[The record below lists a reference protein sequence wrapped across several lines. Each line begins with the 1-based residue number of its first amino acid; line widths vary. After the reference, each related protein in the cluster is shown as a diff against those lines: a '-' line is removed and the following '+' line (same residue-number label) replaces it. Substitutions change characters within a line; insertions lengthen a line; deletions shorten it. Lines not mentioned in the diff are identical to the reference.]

1 MYPSELYQFSKWLTN
16 WKIYENMQSF
26 AERAQDQ
33 SVCCGKNSGQKSCQE
48 ICFLSLDGSGDCLL
62 CERYGFEESMKGVCD
77 AMFAYADLAENN
89 LVRIPRRDE
98 NLIQCFS
105 PLQQGGSV
113 WFGNLQGE
121 NN

>member
-1 MYPSELYQFSKWLTN
+1 
-16 WKIYENMQSF
+16 MQSF
-26 AERAQDQ
+26 AERDQAQ
-33 SVCCGKNSGQKSCQE
+33 SVFCGKNSGQKSCQE
-48 ICFLSLDGSGDCLL
+48 IRFLSLDGSGDGLL

-89 LVRIPRRDE
+89 LVRIPRPDE
-98 NLIQCFS
+98 HLILCFS

>member
-1 MYPSELYQFSKWLTN
+1 MKCAKLCRVRSKSVLVAA
-16 WKIYENMQSF
+16 KIQ
-26 AERAQDQ
+26 AR
-33 SVCCGKNSGQKSCQE
+33 KCQE

-89 LVRIPRRDE
+89 LVRIPRADE